1 MGSGE
6 QVATDVAFLSIAG
19 QPSRFSPTDAA
30 FTTQNSDCYLRTSS
44 FLENRRLD
52 SVSFPKIP
60 KRSHRQGRADSIRL
74 WQKRDLSVLKIARGC
89 GPRVSWPS
97 QALPTFVDV
106 F

>member
-52 SVSFPKIP
+52 SGSFPKILKEVIDKAELIP
-60 KRSHRQGRADSIRL
+60 YGYGRREIFR
-74 WQKRDLSVLKIARGC
+74 C
-89 GPRVSWPS
+89 
-97 QALPTFVDV
+97 
-106 F
+106 